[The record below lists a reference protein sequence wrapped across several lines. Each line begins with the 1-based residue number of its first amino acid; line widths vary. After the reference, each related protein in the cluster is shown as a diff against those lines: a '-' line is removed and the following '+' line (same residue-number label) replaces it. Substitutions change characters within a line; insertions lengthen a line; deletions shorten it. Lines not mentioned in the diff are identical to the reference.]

1 MPDYRRAFRTGGTW
15 FFTVNLLQRH
25 HNPLLIEHID
35 LLREAIRTVKRKYP
49 FEIIAWVVLPDH
61 MHCIWKL
68 PEGDSD
74 FPLRWRLIKSYFS
87 KHLPPTEYRSNV
99 RQNAHER
106 GIWQRRYWEHMIR
119 DEHDL
124 HRHIDYIHINPLKHG
139 WVRQVKDW
147 QYSTF
152 HHYVAQGIYPIDW
165 CGSIKD
171 GNFGE

>member
-61 MHCIWKL
+61 MHCIWQL

-99 RQNAHER
+99 RQNANER

-152 HHYVAQGIYPIDW
+152 HHYVTQGSYPINW
-165 CGSIKD
+165 CGSIED